1 MALELRVLGA
11 EDHAAFI
18 AAVERARAADEL
30 RAAERWARP
39 VRRADRAVAGS
50 VPRIDSTKP
59 R

>member
-1 MALELRVLGA
+1 MALELRLLGA
-11 EDHAAFI
+11 DDHAGSI
-18 AAVERARAADEL
+18 AAVARARAVDEL